1 MTRNSVNPPHRLV
14 TLTAAPAQPV
24 AYRNQSYCL
33 LSRQDC
39 GRRRVGACTVRRK
52 QALGRPDM
60 SITRRRVCPDI
71 REPADVRRSWGSLE
85 PSIRLCMSPHTQPD
99 GTSQAMTLVPIC
111 ATSLQKGRRHDARR
125 RIAGTRPE
133 EQQTPGEPGVDG
145 VDNAARTRDLLNHN
159 QMLYR
164 LSYIHHVV
172 WNPRNSRFRTTVKDY
187 TRYQG
192 RPLLGESFFRQTL
205 PRNAISAS
213 SSRSAPAPSHVERP

>member
-1 MTRNSVNPPHRLV
+1 MHPMSSP
-14 TLTAAPAQPV
+14 TAGL
-24 AYRNQSYCL
+24 QSRVCRDIHCATEA
-33 LSRQDC
+33 SARQ
-39 GRRRVGACTVRRK
+39 
-52 QALGRPDM
+52 PDM
-60 SITRRRVCPDI
+60 SITWRRVCPDI
-71 REPADVRRSWGSLE
+71 REPADVRRSWGSPE
-85 PSIRLCMSPHTQPD
+85 PSIQLCMSPHTQPD

-111 ATSLQKGRRHDARR
+111 ATSLQKGRRHDARC

-213 SSRSAPAPSHVERP
+213 SSRSAPAPSRVERPWPNSTAYAVSFDHGRE

>member
-1 MTRNSVNPPHRLV
+1 
-14 TLTAAPAQPV
+14 
-24 AYRNQSYCL
+24 
-33 LSRQDC
+33 
-39 GRRRVGACTVRRK
+39 
-52 QALGRPDM
+52 M
-60 SITRRRVCPDI
+60 SITRRHVCPDI
-71 REPADVRRSWGSLE
+71 REPADVRRSWGSPE

-133 EQQTPGEPGVDG
+133 EQQTPGEPGVNG

-172 WNPRNSRFRTTVKDY
+172 WNPRNSRFRTTLKDY

-213 SSRSAPAPSHVERP
+213 SSRSAPAPSQWNDRGRTAPHTQCHSTTVANRRHESTERSERVGTVGSGQVSGVITQRSRRGPSRRKR